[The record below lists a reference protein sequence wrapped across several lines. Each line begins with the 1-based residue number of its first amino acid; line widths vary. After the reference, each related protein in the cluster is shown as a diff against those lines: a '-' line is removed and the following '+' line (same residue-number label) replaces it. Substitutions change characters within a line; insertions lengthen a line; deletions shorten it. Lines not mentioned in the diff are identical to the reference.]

1 MRALVVTLAVLLTLA
16 SLPLALSHG
25 HKTSRIVSTAAAN
38 EDGLP
43 DGARCTLNAN
53 HQPIG
58 LPCASSSFHCVVTR
72 VPTPASAVFTGF
84 CNSSYALGSHC
95 MYTSQP
101 YAVGT
106 QGIKG
111 NPACAR
117 CTCTNHPEKAQE
129 VAAVAAA
136 AADYAASINSIEGW
150 RLAGTRGGAGGRSGV
165 GSLIGVNTAEC
176 DCEDVGPC
184 YVDWQGDL
192 VKGPKGNGIIC
203 PETRRCMIHTVG
215 GGGQDNDGRPVDQ
228 GTCEGF
234 GEEAVCVAAGKSW
247 GPKFYVEGTDGVPGP
262 RGRCEQ
268 CTCGENGAL
277 LACNQLL
284 TAMEGQQANE
294 DTPQAGSDE
303 PPLPPKATEPRSG
316 LDFLR
321 GSAAPVTPDP
331 PRSTVDDSAVKDTPT
346 ATPEESPREAAFT
359 IPPAIASCSKDPQST
374 APSPTPSTVR
384 VSVGPPSATSTPK
397 RARSGKWAQHTL
409 LVGGRRL
416 SASNTPADPPP
427 AASAPPEEDVF
438 PIRAYTGSPALTKAQ
453 LREQMF
459 LEASIMYDT
468 RWSGQFSWLVF
479 GKIKDGFPYVK
490 CSVCMAYGKEN
501 TRYARHGDDGGR
513 DMQTQAF
520 RAHEH
525 TDAHKAVVDRQL
537 KIARGIR
544 EGKQVISNFINSDVE
559 GRRAMDHINS
569 SPFLGLQ
576 CDESTDRT
584 SGKHMIVYL
593 TFIKDRR
600 VVTEFFTLLTVEKCD
615 DASLF
620 EVLMNHLR
628 SAAVDVSKLVGI
640 STDGASVMTG
650 KDNRLV
656 ARIRVHALHLFSCHC
671 IAHREAL
678 AVKDAATSNPDLG
691 MVDKVVRTV
700 AAKLGD
706 SLVWSQRFKYL
717 QCVIYNSNL
726 EVQGIHTVCWLS
738 RGDAMR
744 RLCKV
749 LGACI
754 VLLWE
759 RSHKVYEIVTCYKF
773 QFCVFSLADIL
784 ADMNDLNRCFQKR
797 DIDVTEI
804 AKQELIQILL
814 LNYDIEWPDALEVWR
829 SMRRRRPAKSMKLAV
844 ADRER
849 RGKAKEG
856 EVEAGAAHQ
865 NDGEEDE
872 EEEVDVEQALGL
884 GDDQELV
891 GEEEEEED
899 NPFLSDDEDVEEV
912 FHIDRPVH

>member
-1 MRALVVTLAVLLTLA
+1 
-16 SLPLALSHG
+16 
-25 HKTSRIVSTAAAN
+25 
-38 EDGLP
+38 
-43 DGARCTLNAN
+43 
-53 HQPIG
+53 
-58 LPCASSSFHCVVTR
+58 
-72 VPTPASAVFTGF
+72 
-84 CNSSYALGSHC
+84 
-95 MYTSQP
+95 
-101 YAVGT
+101 
-106 QGIKG
+106 
-111 NPACAR
+111 
-117 CTCTNHPEKAQE
+117 
-129 VAAVAAA
+129 
-136 AADYAASINSIEGW
+136 
-150 RLAGTRGGAGGRSGV
+150 
-165 GSLIGVNTAEC
+165 
-176 DCEDVGPC
+176 
-184 YVDWQGDL
+184 
-192 VKGPKGNGIIC
+192 
-203 PETRRCMIHTVG
+203 
-215 GGGQDNDGRPVDQ
+215 
-228 GTCEGF
+228 
-234 GEEAVCVAAGKSW
+234 
-247 GPKFYVEGTDGVPGP
+247 
-262 RGRCEQ
+262 
-268 CTCGENGAL
+268 
-277 LACNQLL
+277 
-284 TAMEGQQANE
+284 MEGQQADE
-294 DTPQAGSDE
+294 DMPQAGSNE

-321 GSAAPVTPDP
+321 ASAAPVTPDP
-331 PRSTVDDSAVKDTPT
+331 PRSTVDDSAFKDTPT
-346 ATPEESPREAAFT
+346 ATPEESPREVPFT
-359 IPPAIASCSKDPQST
+359 IPPAVASCSKDPQPT

-384 VSVGPPSATSTPK
+384 VSVGPSSATSTPK

-416 SASNTPADPPP
+416 SDSNTPADPPP

-438 PIRAYTGSPALTKAQ
+438 PIRADTGSPALTKAQ

-459 LEASIMYDT
+459 VEASIMYDT

-479 GKIKDGFPYVK
+479 GKTKNEFPYVN

-501 TRYARHGDDGGR
+501 TRYARQGDDGGR

-525 TDAHKAVVDRQL
+525 TDAHKAAVDQQL

-544 EGKQVISNFINSDVE
+544 EGQQVISNFINLDVE
-559 GRRAMDHINS
+559 GRRAVRLLRSVVFLCKCDAPISMYPRLMRHLAEQDTPDIPRQYGFQEMVHCLSTYLTNAQMDHINS

-584 SGKHMIVYL
+584 RGKHMIVYL
-593 TFIKDRR
+593 TFIMDRR

-615 DASLF
+615 AASLF

-628 SAAVDVSKLVGI
+628 SAGVDVSKLVGI

-650 KDNRLV
+650 KDNGLV
-656 ARIRVHALHLFSCHC
+656 ARIREHAAHLFSCHC

-706 SLVWSQRFKYL
+706 SSVWSQRFKYM
-717 QCVIYNSNL
+717 QRVIYNTNL
-726 EVQGIHTVCWLS
+726 EVQGIHTVRWLS
-738 RGDAMR
+738 RGDAVR

-773 QFCVFSLADIL
+773 QFCLFFLADIL

-804 AKQELIQILL
+804 AKTIEATTADLTERYLDTDKQFGGEGKCWLVGFLKLHGHGGCKKVRVRGVDGEGRPVNHLYTMHERKLPGHKVGSGYEECVKLCRSFARDCVDNLNERLDDLGKLGPTKLFRAGKWPKIKAQREKKCSEWLLGCSKLFRHQLPGFDLKAAERELPTFCAIMEAHHELESFTQGLTNILESA
-814 LNYDIEWPDALEVWR
+814 DSKR
-829 SMRRRRPAKSMKLAV
+829 SMRRRRPAKSVKLAV

-865 NDGEEDE
+865 NDGDEDE
-872 EEEVDVEQALGL
+872 EEEVDVEQALG
-884 GDDQELV
+884 DDQELV
-891 GEEEEEED
+891 GEEED
-899 NPFLSDDEDVEEV
+899 SPFLSDDEDVEEV